1 VLKTPSNDTVFELS
15 REKSIS
21 FSWSK
26 VSVIDGYTV
35 KFALSEDGLENSN
48 AGIDAG
54 NTNVYAT
61 EPAELYNI
69 MFDVLKIPA
78 NDYVDVYWTVMPTLA
93 AERNHFT
100 TRVNRMSVKLM
111 LPHQLSADGI
121 HFGADPTGE
130 VQFLDVNLSSAWTIS
145 GVADWLSVNPTSG
158 NGQDFVALLPS
169 ANTGAARSTTI
180 TVSSAGNEKI
190 YLTVTQ
196 NAAGVVKLLS
206 KLYSSDHNH
215 ALEAE
220 FEYDEYMRL
229 VKINDYGIDMYGSS
243 RLLDVVTIEYHPE
256 KIIIVDAHDN
266 ALVQNITRDGNNLL
280 CKIDGRADTAWYIQN
295 LTSANL
301 PETFTSR
308 VLFKVGINVY
318 EYDETGNLS
327 GHLKSSSLGYKVP
340 VGTIDQIKHGEVVQP
355 VERLSYTYDD
365 KKSPFYACTS
375 PKWLIMILCNTTDF
389 FNNAV
394 SLAYG
399 NETPSVFAPHEYDND
414 GYITEN
420 RQRAESYLY
429 E

>member
-26 VSVIDGYTV
+26 VPVTDGYTV

-54 NTNVYAT
+54 NTNVYVS
-61 EPAELYNI
+61 ELEELYNI
-69 MFDVLKIPA
+69 MTGKIQIPI
-78 NDYVDVYWTVMPTLA
+78 NEYIDIYWTVIPTRA
-93 AERNHFT
+93 EERNQVT
-100 TRVNRMSVKLM
+100 TRVNRMRVKLM

-121 HFGADPTGE
+121 HFRTNPMGDA
-130 VQFLDVNLSSAWTIS
+130 QLLDVNLPAAWTIS
-145 GVADWLSVNPTSG
+145 DAADWLSVNPTSG

-169 ANTGAARSTTI
+169 VNTGAARSTTL
-180 TVSSAGNEKI
+180 TVSSAGNENI

-196 NAAGVVKLLS
+196 EATGVVKLLS
-206 KLYSSDHNH
+206 KVYSSDHNH

-220 FEYDEYMRL
+220 YEYDEYKRL
-229 VKINDYGIDMYGSS
+229 VKINDYGIDMYGASQ
-243 RLLDVVTIEYHPE
+243 LLDVVTIEYHPE

-266 ALVQNITRDGNNLL
+266 VLIQHITRDGNNLL
-280 CKIDGRADTAWYIQN
+280 CKIEGKADTAWYIQN
-295 LTSANL
+295 LTTANL
-301 PETFTSR
+301 PETFTSK
-308 VLFKVGINVY
+308 VLFRLGINVY

-327 GHLKSSSLGYKVP
+327 EHFKSFSFGYKTP

-365 KKSPFYACTS
+365 KKTPFYACTS

-399 NETPSVFAPHEYDND
+399 NETPSAFAPHEYDND
-414 GYITEN
+414 GYIIEN
-420 RQRAESYLY
+420 RQRAETYLY